1 MGEYWR
7 YRVGDIRI
15 ICDIADKQMCVLV
28 IEIGN
33 RREVYRQGLLL
44 IKTGGRLAKPVWLT
58 QKLLCS
64 DVTEDAVAGFG
75 TNLTGVS

>member
-1 MGEYWR
+1 
-7 YRVGDIRI
+7 
-15 ICDIADKQMCVLV
+15 
-28 IEIGN
+28 
-33 RREVYRQGLLL
+33 LL